1 MYDSLLTS
9 EESPVINCY
18 MNSTHYDP
26 EKLKKLRAE
35 KSIRDG
41 VDLTQERVAN
51 ALKVQRQTIYRAEN
65 GLDISY
71 ERLCQLANYY
81 GVPVITLLRPIP
93 NAQATTV

>member
-1 MYDSLLTS
+1 
-9 EESPVINCY
+9 

-26 EKLKKLRAE
+26 EKLKRLRAE
-35 KSIRDG
+35 KSFRDG
-41 VDLTQERVAN
+41 VDLTQQMVAD

-81 GVPVITLLRPIP
+81 GVSVITLLRPIP
-93 NAQATTV
+93 NAQAVTA